1 VTLSN
6 HSDGSRANGAGA
18 GNLRLRVVSAAV
30 LAPLTLAITY
40 AGGWLFVGLCAI
52 AAGVILWEWTALVLR
67 SADLRILAPGWAV
80 LIAAAAFAG
89 FHLAGEAWAAIAI
102 GALGAG
108 LLAAILRRAQARAA
122 SAVGTAEETAASAI
136 WAAGGVV
143 YAGALLLAPAMLRG
157 DPDWG
162 LTALLFLFADVWVTD
177 IAAYFCGRAIGGP
190 LLWSEISP
198 NKTWSGAIGGLAGG
212 VAASVAVAY
221 ASGIGKL
228 GVVGVVAFVL
238 SVLAQAGDLFESAVK
253 RRAGA
258 KDASHLIPG
267 HGGLMDRLDGF
278 LVAAL
283 AALLIGIIRQG
294 TAAPAR
300 GLLIW

>member
-1 VTLSN
+1 MTLSN
-6 HSDGSRANGAGA
+6 HSARSRANGAGA

-30 LAPLTLAITY
+30 LAPFTLAVTY
-40 AGGWLFVGLCAI
+40 AGGWLFVALCTI
-52 AAGVILWEWTALVLR
+52 SAGVILWEWTTLVSR
-67 SADLRILAPGWAV
+67 RADPRLLAPGWTALVAAAV
-80 LIAAAAFAG
+80 LTG
-89 FHLAGEAWAAIAI
+89 FHLASEACAAIAI
-102 GALGAG
+102 GALFAS
-108 LLAAILRRAQARAA
+108 LLVAILPRGEGEANAA
-122 SAVGTAEETAASAI
+122 DGTSEETAASAI

-143 YAGALLLAPAMLRG
+143 YAGALLLAPATLRG
-157 DPDWG
+157 DPVWG

-190 LLWSEISP
+190 LLWPEISP
-198 NKTWSGAIGGLAGG
+198 KKTWSGAIGGLLGG
-212 VAASVAVAY
+212 VAAGVAVAY

-228 GVVGVVAFVL
+228 GIVAVMAFVL

-253 RRAGA
+253 RRVGA

-278 LVAAL
+278 LVAAV

-294 TAAPAR
+294 AAAPAR